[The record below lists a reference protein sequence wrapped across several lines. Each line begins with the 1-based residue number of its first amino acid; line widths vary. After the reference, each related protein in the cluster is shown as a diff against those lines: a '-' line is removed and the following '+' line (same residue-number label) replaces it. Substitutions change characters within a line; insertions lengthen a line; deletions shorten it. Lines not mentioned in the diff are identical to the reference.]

1 MTASPL
7 SQALTVTAY
16 EIRKYLRGRR
26 VIGMLILLALIVG
39 LLVGLPPALGIP
51 YATDPNVFV
60 STFAGFSGL
69 LVVLG
74 AVLFAADALV
84 SEHEKR
90 TGYFLFPNPVRRE
103 VIVVGKLAA
112 SLLTSAVVVSLY
124 YVAAAIAALV
134 VTGAT
139 TWDIGLSYLYALAYL
154 AAVVGVA
161 FLLSSIFKSTVAA
174 TVLTFFL
181 FTLIFNIVSAVLS
194 LANIDPWFLP
204 TSASGII
211 GNVLSP
217 SPFGGGGPGGPFFTF
232 VPDVTTSLL
241 VFAAYFV
248 AGSILAILL
257 FRRRE
262 LSS

>member
-1 MTASPL
+1 VTASPL
-7 SQALTVTAY
+7 TQVLTVTAY

-26 VIGMLILLALIVG
+26 LVGMLLLLALIVG
-39 LLVGLPPALGIP
+39 LLVGLPPALGIA
-51 YATDPNVFV
+51 YATEPNQFV
-60 STFAGFSGL
+60 STFAGFSSL

-103 VIVVGKLAA
+103 VLVVGKLAA
-112 SLLTSAVVVSLY
+112 SLLTSAVVISLY
-124 YVAAAIAALV
+124 YAAATIAARV
-134 VTGAT
+134 ITGST
-139 TWDIGLSYLYALAYL
+139 TWEIGLSYLYSLAYV

-161 FLLSSIFKSTVAA
+161 FLLSSIFKTTVSA

-181 FTLIFNIVSAVLS
+181 FTLIFGIVSAILP
-194 LANIDPWFLP
+194 LADIDPWFLP

-211 GNVLSP
+211 GNVLAP
-217 SPFGGGGPGGPFFTF
+217 ASPFPGPGGGFPTF
-232 VPDVTTSLL
+232 VPDVMTSLL

-248 AGSILAILL
+248 AGSVLAVLL